1 MATVKKNSAKPDG
14 KAAGFC
20 IYLGPNIRGVVNHG
34 AMFRG
39 TKAQFRERLSEAIEM
54 YPLIGEMIVSD
65 SMLHQ
70 ARVKLKTPGTRLYV
84 NYNKLASG
92 KK

>member
-1 MATVKKNSAKPDG
+1 MAAIKKTGKPDG

-20 IYLGPNIRGVVNHG
+20 IYLGPSIRGVINHG

-39 TKAQFRERLSEAIEM
+39 TKAQFRERLHDAIEAR
-54 YPLIGEMIVSD
+54 PLIGEMIVSD
-65 SMLHQ
+65 TMLPK

-84 NYNKLASG
+84 NYHKLAAG
-92 KK
+92 KS